1 MLGQTSRNYRLIY
14 PSVSGELL
22 ETRCFIS
29 RDLTNHWAIR
39 LPAASV
45 ADFTPPPLSPALS
58 QADHLF
64 PTPLVLKVAFCS
76 VMTPWFGSSD

>member
-45 ADFTPPPLSPALS
+45 ADFTHPPPSSPVPGRPPLPHPS
-58 QADHLF
+58 RFEGSFLF
-64 PTPLVLKVAFCS
+64 SYDSLVWKQ
-76 VMTPWFGSSD
+76 